1 MLTVNLLM
9 ESCRRFRQ
17 FLLMGAQLHPLL
29 STNCPCLQLEL
40 LEAWRRSCVLLLDT
54 ELLFLALLE
63 MRLKCLPLVLVLLEL
78 VRRALQQLELMRSLL
93 MLGIRGPR
101 KSVAWLS

>member
-63 MRLKCLPLVLVLLEL
+63 MRLPLVLVLPEL

-93 MLGIRGPR
+93 MLGIGGH
-101 KSVAWLS
+101 SYSANAHQYL